1 MEDLL
6 LNVKKVF
13 FYHFIAGAVVVSLMI
28 ASIFVFMYQDEWA
41 YLSGGISLSLLCAI
55 GISYFI
61 SCIIYCYKY
70 SIKIPLFS
78 VYMIYRY
85 HSQDELLYVG
95 KTKLSYYL
103 LVIFLILF
111 ILSLWF
117 VEVLPFFIK

>member
-6 LNVKKVF
+6 SNVKKVF
-13 FYHFIAGAVVVSLMI
+13 FYHFMAGVVVVLLMI
-28 ASIFVFMYQDEWA
+28 ASLFVFMYQDGWA
-41 YLSGGISLSLLCAI
+41 YLSGGILLSLLCAI

-61 SCIIYCYKY
+61 FCIIYCYNY

-78 VYMIYRY
+78 VHMIYRY
-85 HSQDELLYVG
+85 HSQDELLYLG

-103 LVIFLILF
+103 LAIFLIVF

-117 VEVLPFFIK
+117 VEVLPYLI